1 MLYLRFFNLITW
13 FRHYNV
19 SRMVETYGLTLGL
32 YDFTKSSGSTKKIGD
47 IQVDLA
53 NPDENW
59 YAWKS
64 VDGLFSCF
72 FDSIMQG

>member
-1 MLYLRFFNLITW
+1 
-13 FRHYNV
+13 
-19 SRMVETYGLTLGL
+19 MVETYGLSLGL
-32 YDFTKSSGSTKKIGD
+32 YDFTKFSTSTKKIGD

-64 VDGLFSCF
+64 VDVLCFLF
-72 FDSIMQG
+72 FDNIMLG